1 MQEEIARTITDEQLK
16 LLAREI
22 VLELRQ
28 MAHIRD
34 DELVCLTVAEAAE
47 LLGHHV
53 SEVRKLIR
61 TKKLK
66 AFHSGTSVKIRKI
79 KLLEYIEKQEEEEYY
94 NG

>member
-1 MQEEIARTITDEQLK
+1 MEEHISNSITDEQIK

-22 VLELRQ
+22 VLELRK
-28 MAHIRD
+28 MSHIRD

-53 SEVRKLIR
+53 SEVRKLISK
-61 TKKLK
+61 KKLK

-79 KLLEYIEKQEEEEYY
+79 RLLEYIENLEMEELQ
-94 NG
+94 